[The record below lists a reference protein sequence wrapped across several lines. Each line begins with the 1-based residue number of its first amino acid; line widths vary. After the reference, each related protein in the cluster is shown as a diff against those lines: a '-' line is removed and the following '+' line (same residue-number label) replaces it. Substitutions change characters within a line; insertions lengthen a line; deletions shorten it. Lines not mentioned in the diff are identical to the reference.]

1 MTEKCCCVKETG
13 ETVNVRRFLQTLD
26 KCFSEND
33 LPAAQE
39 LVAYWT
45 AEARRLGDDRGL
57 LSVVNETLGLTRR
70 TGDEEAGLAA
80 CREAEALLERLR
92 LSDALSAADIYVNIA
107 TTMSCFGKAEEGL
120 PRYDRAERIL
130 RENGKAETYDFAALR
145 NNKATALEALGRL
158 EEAEVCYR
166 TAVDI
171 LRREGAHDGDI
182 AVTLIGLAH
191 LVYDRNEADWQ
202 QSEALL
208 DEAWE
213 YLNSP
218 RQVRDGSYAYILT
231 KCAPSLRYFHRE
243 VEAEALEAVA
253 REIYGGAAEE

>member
-13 ETVNVRRFLQTLD
+13 ETVNVRRFIQKLD
-26 KCFSEND
+26 ECFFAND
-33 LPAAQE
+33 LTAAKE
-39 LVAYWT
+39 LIIYWS

-57 LSVVNETLGLTRR
+57 LSVVNESLGLTRR
-70 TGDEEAGLAA
+70 TNDKEAGLAA
-80 CREAEALLERLR
+80 CREAEELINRLG
-92 LSDALSAADIYVNIA
+92 LSDAPSAADIYVNIA
-107 TTMSCFGKAEEGL
+107 TTLSCFGETAEGL
-120 PRYDRAERIL
+120 SRYDRAECL
-130 RENGKAETYDFAALR
+130 MRENGKTETYDYAALL
-145 NNKATALEALGRL
+145 NNKAASMEALGRL
-158 EEAEVCYR
+158 DEAETCYR
-166 TAVDI
+166 AAVDI
-171 LRREGAHDGDI
+171 LRREGEHDGDI

-191 LVYDRNEADWQ
+191 LVYDRNGADWQ

-218 RQVRDGSYAYILT
+218 RQTRDGNYAYILT

-253 REIYGGAAEE
+253 REIYGGAAAK